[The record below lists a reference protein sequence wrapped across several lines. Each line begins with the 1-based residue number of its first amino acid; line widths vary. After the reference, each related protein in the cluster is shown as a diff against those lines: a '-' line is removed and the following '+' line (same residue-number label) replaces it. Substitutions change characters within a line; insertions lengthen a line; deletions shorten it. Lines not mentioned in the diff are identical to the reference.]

1 MGKLRDRVVVIT
13 GASSGFG
20 RGVAEKFASKGA
32 HLVLGARR
40 KAALDKLSET
50 CRRRGVRTVALGIDV
65 SEPGQVEELAR
76 EAVREFGRIDV
87 WINNAGVATYGR
99 FDETPILEH
108 EQVIKTNLLG
118 CVYGSHAAL
127 RQFRLQ
133 GHGTLINVG
142 SFAGV
147 VAGPYFSSYCA
158 SKFGIHG
165 LGMSLRQELQAEG
178 IPSIHVSTVMPA
190 SMDTPFFG
198 HAANHMGKPVRPMPP
213 VYDPHEVIAAI
224 YGMALKPKDEV
235 IVGRRGKL
243 GRTISRIAPKAMER
257 QMANRFYRAHMS
269 QSEFAPDS
277 SGNLFEPVHS
287 GADVRGGWRRRSLG
301 KTILKTTLGI
311 TAVAGAIVGL
321 FAQTEVRQRVKK
333 AA

>member
-20 RGVAEKFASKGA
+20 KGVAEKFASKGA
-32 HLVLGARR
+32 HVVLGARR
-40 KAALDKLSET
+40 KAALDELSEN

-65 SEPGQVEELAR
+65 SEAGQVEELAR

-99 FDETPILEH
+99 FEETPILEH

-118 CVYGSHAAL
+118 YIYGSHAAL

-133 GHGTLINVG
+133 GQGTLINVG

-158 SKFGIHG
+158 SKFGVRG
-165 LGMSLRQELQAEG
+165 LGMSLRQELHAEG
-178 IPSIHVSTVMPA
+178 ISSIHVSTVMPT
-190 SMDTPFFG
+190 SMDTPFFE

-213 VYDPHEVIAAI
+213 VYDPQQVIAAI
-224 YGMALKPKDEV
+224 YGVALQPKDEV
-235 IVGRRGKL
+235 IVGRRGRL
-243 GRTISRIAPKAMER
+243 GRAISRIAPKAMER
-257 QMANRFYRAHMS
+257 QMANRAYQAHMS
-269 QSEFAPDS
+269 QSGYAPDS

-287 GADVRGGWRRRSLG
+287 GADVRGGWRKHSLG
-301 KTILKTTLGI
+301 TTILKTALGL
-311 TAVAGAIVGL
+311 TAVAGAAIGL
-321 FAQTEVRQRVKK
+321 LARTEIRQREKK